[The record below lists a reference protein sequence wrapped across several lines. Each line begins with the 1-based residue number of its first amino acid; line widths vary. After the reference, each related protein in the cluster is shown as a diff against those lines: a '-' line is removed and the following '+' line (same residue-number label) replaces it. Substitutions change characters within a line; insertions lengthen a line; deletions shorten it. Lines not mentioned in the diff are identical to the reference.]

1 MGNQHIT
8 LFKGDTAMEQ
18 QQTQASS
25 ERMEQ
30 EQFADARQTWQ
41 QPKLERL
48 QISLDTALT
57 KGSGSDGG
65 ASTGP

>member
-1 MGNQHIT
+1 
-8 LFKGDTAMEQ
+8 MEQ